1 MGTALTFSK
10 ALAAPSPDGF
20 KLIFVADPSE
30 VLIPALRG
38 HKGSV
43 VRAEC
48 SVEEGVHNIQL
59 PVLSEGRGEG
69 STCLLMASL
78 DRACS

>member
-38 HKGSV
+38 HKGS
-43 VRAEC
+43 
-48 SVEEGVHNIQL
+48 IL
-59 PVLSEGRGEG
+59 
-69 STCLLMASL
+69 
-78 DRACS
+78 